1 MFADESTVME
11 LLIYAGQARSDAMEA
26 ISASRNKLWDEAER
40 LLESSDLACREAHK
54 IQTALIGQD
63 EGCGKVTVNL
73 ILVHAQ
79 DHLMTAMLCQDLA
92 KEIIAL
98 RTEIFA

>member
-1 MFADESTVME
+1 MAS
-11 LLIYAGQARSDAMEA
+11 SEA
-26 ISASRNKLWDEAER
+26 
-40 LLESSDLACREAHK
+40 ACRAAHK
-54 IQTALIGQD
+54 IQTALIGED
-63 EGCGKVTVNL
+63 EGCGKITVNL

-98 RTEIFA
+98 RQERSA